1 MAAVRQLLLRAVTL
15 FGVLL
20 AVLVLLVV
28 FLGAT
33 GYSDDLL
40 RAQVSEDVRGLRQSL
55 AQTVRDPAE
64 LERTVAARQAELE
77 AFYGLDKP
85 WWTRLPPLVGRV
97 LRLDLGE
104 ARSLRTAEGS
114 RDVGA
119 IVLERLPYSVVLLT
133 TSFAITVAVALP
145 VGVRMAARAGS
156 RADRVLAYVAAIS
169 GAVPGWW
176 LAILLVLVF
185 AFRLGWFPSGG
196 MYSTPPPPEGLP
208 RLLDLLRH
216 AALPVLTLVA
226 VGIGPA
232 IYGVRT
238 MTVSAAQEDHVL
250 LARAKGLPEGRIT
263 SRHILRVAAPP
274 IVTTLVFGLAGS
286 LSGSILI
293 ETIFNWQGMGR
304 LYFDAVGSLDEGVIV
319 ALTFIFT
326 LLYVVL
332 RFLLEIAYVLLDPR
346 VRLT

>member
-15 FGVLL
+15 FGVLF
-20 AVLVLLVV
+20 AVLLLLVL

-33 GYSDDLL
+33 GYSDRLL
-40 RAQVSEDVRGLRQSL
+40 RAQVIEEVRGYRQAM
-55 AQTVRDPAE
+55 AQTIRDPAE
-64 LERTVAARQAELE
+64 LEEATAARQAELE
-77 AFYGLDKP
+77 ASLGLDRP
-85 WWTRLPPLVGRV
+85 WWVRLPPMVGSV
-97 LRLDLGE
+97 LRLDLGD
-104 ARSLRTAEGS
+104 ARSSRTADGS
-114 RDVGA
+114 REIGA
-119 IVLERLPYSVVLLT
+119 IVLERLPYSVMLLT
-133 TSFAITVAVALP
+133 TSFVLTVAVALP

-176 LAILLVLVF
+176 LGILVILVF
-185 AFRLGWFPSGG
+185 AFRLGWFPAGG
-196 MYSTPPPPEGLP
+196 MYSTPPPPDGWP
-208 RLLDLLRH
+208 RLLDLAKH
-216 AALPVLTLVA
+216 ATLPVLTLVA
-226 VGIGPA
+226 VSLGPA

-274 IVTTLVFGLAGS
+274 IVTTLVLGLAGS
-286 LSGSILI
+286 LSGSILV

-304 LYFDAVGSLDEGVIV
+304 LYFDAVGALDEGVIV

-346 VRLT
+346 VRLS